1 LKLSGGAF
9 MEDNLHSLIC
19 CEKAIESDASYVS
32 QETEKVDLGKRMHK
46 EKMKTYFLRTLMHK
60 LFTRATYDF
69 WWEDDCYN
77 VYDDIDDEYEEPII
91 INQAVV
97 PAREINLDNEH
108 VDFPWH
114 NHSEDDFISLN
125 EKLQGLLSEAISCK
139 DKKSVIRF
147 KKKHKEVYEA
157 YFLRPLMVF
166 EKDGSNRYSF
176 GSDGRHRIFV
186 AQKSDGLLPVWI
198 VRHAKVSRLPLDQ
211 YKKRIAIGE
220 WRFYNF
226 DPPPLASCDAG

>member
-1 LKLSGGAF
+1 MGLSGHMLKKIILNVKYQFRHQLYKLS
-9 MEDNLHSLIC
+9 NR
-19 CEKAIESDASYVS
+19 
-32 QETEKVDLGKRMHK
+32 T
-46 EKMKTYFLRTLMHK
+46 TYT
-60 LFTRATYDF
+60 F
-69 WWEDDCYN
+69 WWEDECHSMLT
-77 VYDDIDDEYEEPII
+77 DIDDDYEEPII
-91 INQAVV
+91 VEQAVI
-97 PAREINLDNEH
+97 PAREINIDNEYVH
-108 VDFPWH
+108 IPWH
-114 NHSEDDFISLN
+114 HHSESDFISLN
-125 EKLQGLLSEAISCK
+125 ERLQSLLREAISCK

-147 KKKHKEVYEA
+147 KKKHKVVYEA

-166 EKDGSNRYSF
+166 EKGGSDRYSF

-198 VRHAKVSRLPLDQ
+198 VRHVKVSRLPLNQ